1 MSRPHRRLISYLH
14 LCGWARDSTPADSTA
29 RPFADEGGG
38 WWRPLAHDVLYN
50 QVDALFVYCAEQVA
64 LIGEDHMAAPYSH

>member
-1 MSRPHRRLISYLH
+1 MILRLRIVRRGRLLM
-14 LCGWARDSTPADSTA
+14 R
-29 RPFADEGGG
+29 GGG